1 MLMIAL
7 QMLSFKMCLFCVEE
21 NVLPF
26 FIFCRLINRLPFQLT
41 REIDVTSLNAKK
53 ITIGKFYVRKISA
66 PTKNETK
73 CSISSYIVKEI
84 MKL

>member
-41 REIDVTSLNAKK
+41 REVNVTSLNAKK
-53 ITIGKFYVRKISA
+53 K
-66 PTKNETK
+66 
-73 CSISSYIVKEI
+73 
-84 MKL
+84 